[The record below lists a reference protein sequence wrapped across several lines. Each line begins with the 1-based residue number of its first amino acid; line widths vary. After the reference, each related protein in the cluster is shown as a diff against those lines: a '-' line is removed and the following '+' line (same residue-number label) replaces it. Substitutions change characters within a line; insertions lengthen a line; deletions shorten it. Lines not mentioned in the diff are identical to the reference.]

1 MYIVC
6 CKACPSHFDFQTFHI
21 QWGWLKLHTPLYA
34 VIPLVGDTSKQQCT
48 IVPVVVTPV
57 LIPPWV
63 RAASSEV
70 EAWNSPSS
78 LSLCVSVGGGS
89 LPHTCDSK
97 WERMFQYRQKLT
109 CLAGCK
115 DRILVAFTSHEC
127 LHLKIDRQE
136 HNSFNL

>member
-6 CKACPSHFDFQTFHI
+6 CKACPRHFDFQTFHI

-48 IVPVVVTPV
+48 IVPVVVKSV

-63 RAASSEV
+63 RPASSEV

-97 WERMFQYRQKLT
+97 WERMFQHKQKLT

-115 DRILVAFTSHEC
+115 DRILVAFT
-127 LHLKIDRQE
+127 
-136 HNSFNL
+136 